1 MTRRSCAILWA
12 VFALLFSGSLAAVI
26 QQASGRFDPLVI
38 QDPSSR
44 LGIVAEDP
52 TRTPGLDA
60 LGAGWNAFRQSH
72 GADWR
77 IWLDRR
83 SGSPTL
89 VEGPTPSVNP
99 SAVAHHRARCPAG
112 AIADRNSSQAS

>member
-1 MTRRSCAILWA
+1 MDAKGTTGAETSRRFIPKAPAGRRSFCP
-12 VFALLFSGSLAAVI
+12 VI
-26 QQASGRFDPLVI
+26 PGGSGRFDPLVI

-89 VEGPTPSVNP
+89 VEGPGIRWFAPGCQVGP
-99 SAVAHHRARCPAG
+99 IELESA
-112 AIADRNSSQAS
+112 